1 MLKGGGNLRARHTDV
16 HVPPACEP
24 ASLRACAPASLTSP
38 RKLPCVKKRRPTP
51 RNDEMELV
59 QVLIGQAS
67 RLCAWRSFPATS
79 KRPQGIAE
87 HWRALEWHWMALAGY
102 WQALASICRYLAG
115 IQQAFGRHLA
125 GIGGQRCCLGVRAAL
140 DSSKDKIDERTVLP
154 GLRRCRMTPLVFQ
167 GVVCAGRAS
176 PEPASLKM
184 SCTLEQLCASH
195 RWIPPAARGR
205 DSPGSSTRIA
215 PVPLQ

>member
-1 MLKGGGNLRARHTDV
+1 MAI
-16 HVPPACEP
+16 CEPDTLTYMYSQP
-24 ASLRACAPASLTSP
+24 ASLRACQPDKPSKAAL
-38 RKLPCVKKRRPTP
+38 RQKRRPTP

-67 RLCAWRSFPATS
+67 RLRAWRSFPATS

-87 HWRALEWHWMALAGY
+87 HCRALEWHWMALSGY
-102 WQALASICRYLAG
+102 WQALASVGRYLAG
-115 IQQAFGRHLA
+115 IQQAFGRHSA

-167 GVVCAGRAS
+167 GVVCRESVPRTGGPSRCPVS
-176 PEPASLKM
+176 F
-184 SCTLEQLCASH
+184 CTLEQLCASH

-215 PVPLQ
+215 PVPL